1 MKLKRKLFVLQ
12 QRRHTEKAGRSHSW
26 AVRRIRVL
34 NEPRLGPRRLYSVV
48 CNLYVTAA
56 YQCTTVPCSCAVQ
69 STCRTAVC
77 SRVSLQ
83 LAKPY
88 KALGDGNLKKLLF
101 IPALVGGV
109 WNSPYLSQLRLFRMF
124 FVSIFWLWYTL
135 SAFDFYNSLISS
147 TKWTGFFSSLK
158 WIFLPDGCKFKSK
171 IEWKPSSSNSIF
183 QTRECQKCR

>member
-1 MKLKRKLFVLQ
+1 MPYFCRNDSSQSPIRSLLFWGAIHFIRIVFTYTYLFEIKTKTFRFTAAAT
-12 QRRHTEKAGRSHSW
+12 RRHTKKAGGSHSW

-83 LAKPY
+83 LAEPY
-88 KALGDGNLKKLLF
+88 KALGNGNLKKWLF

-109 WNSPYLSQLRLFRMF
+109 
-124 FVSIFWLWYTL
+124 
-135 SAFDFYNSLISS
+135 SAQQHQAPGIPR
-147 TKWTGFFSSLK
+147 
-158 WIFLPDGCKFKSK
+158 I
-171 IEWKPSSSNSIF
+171 
-183 QTRECQKCR
+183 